1 LLVVNPDN
9 TIASPG
15 LGDGLLGCSLQ
26 LAERLLSRVGK
37 RIEYREI
44 LESELVSAREV
55 ILTGSSGAVW
65 NAISLDRRVIGRGLR
80 GEVVCVLTELWKNHV
95 GIDFVEQAIKLAEV
109 NNY

>member
-1 LLVVNPDN
+1 M
-9 TIASPG
+9 
-15 LGDGLLGCSLQ
+15 GCSLH

-37 RIEYREI
+37 NIEYRDI
-44 LESELVSAREV
+44 LESELVSAREI

-65 NAISLDRRVIGRGLR
+65 NAISLDGRMIGKGVR

-95 GIDFVEQAIKLAEV
+95 GIDFVEQAIQLAKV